1 MPPVSTISKDL
12 PFHVALPYM
21 RSRVMPG
28 SSVTM
33 DRRCPIIR
41 LNRVDLPT
49 FGRPIT
55 AIRGRGEF
63 MKGSGRDFGW
73 RMADI
78 GCATTDLSGFQH
90 PPSEIRHRTLV
101 PLSFWKIAHQRIW
114 DLKCLQVI
122 YSRVTKIVIRF
133 ENPVIGSV
141 LRPRPASASF
151 RSFFLAGRNQG
162 GTYA

>member
-1 MPPVSTISKDL
+1 IPPVSTISKDL
-12 PFHVALPYM
+12 PFQVALPYM

-49 FGRPIT
+49 FGRPT
-55 AIRGRGEF
+55 MAIRGRGEF
-63 MKGSGRDFGW
+63 MQGSGK
-73 RMADI
+73 
-78 GCATTDLSGFQH
+78 GF
-90 PPSEIRHRTLV
+90 EIRMSDVGFGDTVQQTSSCPKSAIRNGKLV

-122 YSRVTKIVIRF
+122 YSQVTETVIRF

-141 LRPRPASASF
+141 LRPRKPQLHF
-151 RSFFLAGRNQG
+151 RSFFLAGKG